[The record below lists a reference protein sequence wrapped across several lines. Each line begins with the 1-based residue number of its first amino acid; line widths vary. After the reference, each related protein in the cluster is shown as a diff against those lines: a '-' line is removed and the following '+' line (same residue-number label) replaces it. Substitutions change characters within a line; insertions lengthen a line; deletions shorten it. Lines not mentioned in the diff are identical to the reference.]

1 MVPMFKQKQPSQCLL
16 MPEMADSRK
25 DHRYPRVIRSQ
36 DDFIV
41 PNRAARLYNGG
52 PTCLDDSQ

>member
-1 MVPMFKQKQPSQCLL
+1 MIKQKHPSQCLL
-16 MPEMADSRK
+16 MPEMADPRK
-25 DHRYPRVIRSQ
+25 DHRYPRVIRSR

-52 PTCLDDSQ
+52 STCLDGSQ

>member
-1 MVPMFKQKQPSQCLL
+1 
-16 MPEMADSRK
+16 MPEMADSCK
-25 DHRYPRVIRSQ
+25 DHRYPRVIRSR

-52 PTCLDDSQ
+52 STCLNGSQ